1 MTISFGFFR
10 LPAPLITAQ
19 ISASLS
25 SQVSEKRK
33 INFLSPFPHLAFTPH
48 VPGMSLPSPIP
59 LLKTILAK
67 ISVPAKISG
76 VLHLDK
82 PNRHFS
88 ILNLLDLSTVP
99 DTIELLILEISW
111 QLGYVS
117 PGFSPFL

>member
-1 MTISFGFFR
+1 
-10 LPAPLITAQ
+10 
-19 ISASLS
+19 
-25 SQVSEKRK
+25 
-33 INFLSPFPHLAFTPH
+33 
-48 VPGMSLPSPIP
+48 MSLPSPIP
-59 LLKTILAK
+59 LLKMILAK